1 VGGPADLWV
10 VAESKDALEAVAR
23 EGKSQGVKLHFF
35 QETHVL
41 VRDGGLDGVWLRLGA
56 IARGVR
62 EEDGGLSVG
71 ALHPAAALDAY
82 LRENQKGV
90 IPHLAGRAGTVA
102 DAFQAGLL
110 DGWVERCCV
119 LRGTRVAELPV
130 EKRSEKQ
137 PLIRF
142 LLREQPLPEVDPK
155 GQLAL
160 LPEQIQA
167 LGRPGRIMSDPDEES
182 AALLIED
189 TGLSGVRLRGAR
201 IGTRERNSLINLG
214 GASAEDIWLVFQM
227 IRDRVK
233 LQTGHVLEVSIRRI
247 GRGMK

>member
-1 VGGPADLWV
+1 MTTVALFGAGG
-10 VAESKDALEAVAR
+10 KM
-23 EGKSQGVKLHFF
+23 
-35 QETHVL
+35 
-41 VRDGGLDGVWLRLGA
+41 
-56 IARGVR
+56 GVR
-62 EEDGGLSVG
+62 LS
-71 ALHPAAALDAY
+71 
-82 LRENQKGV
+82 RN
-90 IPHLAGRAGTVA
+90 LAKSDFDVRH
-102 DAFQAGLL
+102 
-110 DGWVERCCV
+110 
-119 LRGTRVAELPV
+119 
-130 EKRSEKQ
+130 
-137 PLIRF
+137 I
-142 LLREQPLPEVDPK
+142 EVDPK